1 MKIYISGKIGEEVIS
16 EATRLK
22 FAEASDFLADLD
34 LFVFNPSN
42 EAWQRELK
50 RGYEEQAFPHGIPA
64 NSISF
69 YEYVLLRDL
78 MVLSLY
84 DAIYLLSDWEDSP
97 GAKSEYAFALATK
110 KRIFFEDRV
119 HAVQFLEEQWKE
131 ANKTVKTRC
140 PRHKYV
146 DLHLHEVI
154 FEDFAIFHG
163 PNGDEHVVF
172 KPENCGM
179 CKNMNRDENVCM
191 LEKCHFDKIET

>member
-16 EATRLK
+16 DATRLK

-34 LFVFNPSN
+34 LVVFNPSN
-42 EAWQRELK
+42 EAWQLELK
-50 RGYEEQAFPHGIPA
+50 RGYEEHAFPHGIPA

-119 HAVQFLEEQWKE
+119 HAVQFLEEQRKE
-131 ANKTVKTRC
+131 SYKTVKTRFQ
-140 PRHKYV
+140 RHKYV
-146 DLHLHEVI
+146 DLHLHEV
-154 FEDFAIFHG
+154 FLETEPRAILNDY
-163 PNGDEHVVF
+163 NG
-172 KPENCGM
+172 
-179 CKNMNRDENVCM
+179 
-191 LEKCHFDKIET
+191 EKIPV